1 MVLVLPRKI
10 NQTLDYTNSQ
20 KQKLKPNSVE
30 DLIRDTAKGNAVLHN
45 ITKRSDFSEKLV
57 SVFNVVLT

>member
-30 DLIRDTAKGNAVLHN
+30 YLTRDTAKGNAVLHD
-45 ITKRSDFSEKLV
+45 IPKMSDFSEKLV

>member
-20 KQKLKPNSVE
+20 KQKLKPKSVE
-30 DLIRDTAKGNAVLHN
+30 DLTRDTAKGNAVLHD
-45 ITKRSDFSEKLV
+45 ITKSSDFSEKLV